1 MSYDH
6 VIYKK
11 VGHVAYV
18 TLNRPERMN
27 ALDTYSHGEL
37 TEIFDDFA
45 ADGNAWLAI
54 ITGAGDR
61 AFCAGNDLKATA
73 AASANGEERV
83 NTRSRFAAITRGYK
97 CPKPLIAAVNG
108 VAAGGG
114 FEIAL
119 ASDVVIAADTA
130 RFALP
135 EPRVGLIA
143 GAGGIHRLARQIPL
157 KHAMGMLLTG
167 RFVSAEEGYRLGFVN
182 EVVPA
187 AELMQATERWA
198 SQILECSPLLVQI
211 TKESAQAGFGLPVDE
226 AIDGDWQERI
236 PRMLASQDYI
246 EGPRAFSEKR
256 KPAWTGR

>member
-6 VIYKK
+6 VIYEKR
-11 VGHVAYV
+11 GHVAYV

-27 ALDTYSHGEL
+27 ALDAHSHREL
-37 TEIFDDFA
+37 IEIFDDFA
-45 ADGNAWLAI
+45 ADDDAWVAI

-61 AFCAGNDLKATA
+61 AFSAGNDLKATA
-73 AASANGEERV
+73 EATAQGRARV
-83 NTRSRFAAITRGYK
+83 DSSSRFAAITRGYD

-119 ASDVVIAADTA
+119 ACDIVIAADTA
-130 RFALP
+130 RFGLP

-167 RFVSAEEGYRLGFVN
+167 RLVSADEGHRLGFVN
-182 EVVPA
+182 EVA
-187 AELMQATERWA
+187 AADELMEAAERWA
-198 SQILECSPLLVQI
+198 AAILECSPLLVQL
-211 TKESAQAGFGLPVDE
+211 TKEAVHDGLGRGVE
-226 AIDGDWQERI
+226 AAMDRDWEQRI
-236 PRMLASQDYI
+236 PRLLASEDYV
-246 EGPRAFSEKR
+246 EGPRAFAEKR
-256 KPAWTGR
+256 APVWTGR

>member
-6 VIYKK
+6 VIYEKR
-11 VGHVAYV
+11 GHVAHV

-27 ALDTYSHGEL
+27 ALDAHSHAEL
-37 TEIFDDFA
+37 IEIFDNFEQDP
-45 ADGNAWLAI
+45 DAWLAI

-73 AASANGEERV
+73 QASANGER
-83 NTRSRFAAITRGYK
+83 RARPDARFAAITRGYD

-119 ASDVVIAADTA
+119 ACDVVIAADTA
-130 RFALP
+130 RFGLP

-143 GAGGIHRLARQIPL
+143 GAGGIHRLTRQIPL
-157 KHAMGMLLTG
+157 KQAMGMLMTG
-167 RFVSAEEGYRLGFVN
+167 RLIDGEEGRRLGFVN

-187 AELMQATERWA
+187 AQLMEAAERWA
-198 SQILECSPLLVQI
+198 SEMLECSPLLLQI
-211 TKESAQAGFGLPVDE
+211 TKESAQAGFGLTVDE
-226 AIDGDWQERI
+226 AIALDWEERI
-236 PRMLASQDYI
+236 PRMLASQDYV
-246 EGPRAFSEKR
+246 EGPKAFAEKR
-256 KPAWTGR
+256 APVWTGR